1 MSSQKIRS
9 VAAAAALAAGVIWL
23 AVAAPQ
29 ASACNGLS
37 VATSDSAAR
46 DCREGRGLHLHDGPP
61 GAGMRSPETVPLSTA
76 IGRLARQAG
85 LSGLAAGNPA
95 PGLADLGG
103 MVATWGMPSPA
114 SASPELF
121 PLKRGPAGMEDL
133 STAAHVPALPSLPGR
148 PLMER
153 VSNEMPIGHGPQHGT
168 APATEGSRGPE
179 KPTHAIGTEA
189 IGELLPKAVP
199 GLGNTSVLPGAA
211 GTDGLSV
218 LVNGVSLR

>member
-37 VATSDSAAR
+37 VATSDSVAR
-46 DCREGRGLHLHDGPP
+46 DCREGRGPHLHDGPP

-153 VSNEMPIGHGPQHGT
+153 VSNEVPIGHGPQHGT
-168 APATEGSRGPE
+168 VSAGGPATEGTKGPE
-179 KPTHAIGTEA
+179 KPTHAIGTKV
-189 IGELLPKAVP
+189 IGELLPEAVP
-199 GLGNTSVLPGAA
+199 GLG
-211 GTDGLSV
+211 V
-218 LVNGVSLR
+218 LVKGVDLR